1 MINIENTYISYEEL
15 VNKIGEEIIQNRL
28 MQLDQEM
35 KEFLNVN
42 NLNDIAYVNQMAL
55 SHAVMDYFSDIQRL
69 KEYQKIE
76 HVNEIKIKAYET
88 FWLLKRKPIQL
99 KVQLEE
105 DSFLYVNEKSR
116 IYIYPNIE
124 KGAEGELYVSFRNLK
139 RYSLPGKKLNLSKIQ
154 VGNRQIQVLDAAYS
168 AEAGINIWDYMT
180 HANYGV
186 NVPDVIEISFSEKD
200 KLEIGSIDVYL
211 YPSVS
216 LSSSEASVDLQ
227 EKYGDIYGKIV
238 TNSDGILFISIPYSS
253 GWSAEVDGEK
263 KEVLRANI
271 GFLAIPLKE
280 GVHTFSMK
288 YTTPGLKLGIFAS
301 VFGLCGCICYYLL
314 VKRKNKLC

>member
-105 DSFLYVNEKSR
+105 DSFLYVNEKFLLTRLTS
-116 IYIYPNIE
+116 YM
-124 KGAEGELYVSFRNLK
+124 L
-139 RYSLPGKKLNLSKIQ
+139 Q
-154 VGNRQIQVLDAAYS
+154 DD
-168 AEAGINIWDYMT
+168 INMPIL
-180 HANYGV
+180 
-186 NVPDVIEISFSEKD
+186 SEK
-200 KLEIGSIDVYL
+200 KKAFKNYL
-211 YPSVS
+211 DTLY
-216 LSSSEASVDLQ
+216 
-227 EKYGDIYGKIV
+227 
-238 TNSDGILFISIPYSS
+238 
-253 GWSAEVDGEK
+253 
-263 KEVLRANI
+263 
-271 GFLAIPLKE
+271 
-280 GVHTFSMK
+280 
-288 YTTPGLKLGIFAS
+288 
-301 VFGLCGCICYYLL
+301 YYLKFL
-314 VKRKNKLC
+314 RCDAQSIELMLLAFKAGRLIGKEK